1 MTRFAA
7 TRARKGFTLAEILI
21 AIAIGAIILLAAVS
35 FLFTFILNLE
45 QTDEHTAAT
54 QRAEMVMTILANPV
68 LQSGTGI
75 PSEASD
81 FQESLAGLT
90 TVSGWD
96 GPVSAVTTSNPN
108 DTVRIVYSVNTDSGL
123 IGFSEN
129 TVSDGNTADL
139 TFDGTSGS
147 GSFSTDNGDPRGWC
161 VLPATGVP
169 LKIMDINGAIFTVT
183 TAASSTKTAA
193 FVRNDSLCSLR
204 AMEARV
210 TGGTNPVFQ
219 TVDVGSGSG
228 YQPRVQGISGI
239 HFDLDSDAGIL
250 TVTVLAR
257 GNKRHDDAVT
267 PSAPEGW
274 NSAWGFSSED
284 THYRFSVLRTSWR
297 LRN

>member
-7 TRARKGFTLAEILI
+7 PRARKGFTLAEILI

-45 QTDEHTAAT
+45 QTDEHTAAI

-75 PSEASD
+75 PSETAD
-81 FQESLAGLT
+81 FQESLAGLA

-96 GPVSAVTTSNPN
+96 GSVSVLTTNNLN
-108 DTVRIVYSVNTDSGL
+108 DTLRIVYSVNTDSGL
-123 IGFSEN
+123 IGFSGD
-129 TVSDGNTADL
+129 TVSDGDTADL
-139 TFDGTSGS
+139 TFDGTPGS
-147 GSFSTDNGDPRGWC
+147 GSFSTDNGDPKGWC

-169 LKIMDINGAIFTVT
+169 LKITVINGAILTVT
-183 TAASSTKTAA
+183 TAAASTKTAT

-204 AMEARV
+204 AMEAGV
-210 TGGTNPVFQ
+210 TSGTSPVFQ
-219 TVDVGSGSG
+219 TLDVGSGSG

-239 HFDLDSDAGIL
+239 HFDLDADAGVL

-257 GNKRHDDAVT
+257 GSKRHDEAVT
-267 PSAPEGW
+267 SSAPEGW
-274 NSAWGFSSED
+274 NAAWGFSSED
-284 THYRFSVLRTSWR
+284 THYKFSVLQTSWR
-297 LRN
+297 IRN